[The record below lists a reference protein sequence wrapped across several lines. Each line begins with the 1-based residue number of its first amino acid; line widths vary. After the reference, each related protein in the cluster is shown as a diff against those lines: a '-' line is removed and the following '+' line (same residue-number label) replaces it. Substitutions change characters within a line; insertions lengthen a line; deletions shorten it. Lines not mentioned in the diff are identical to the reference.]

1 MVKMQNKELLFNDQA
16 RSAIKSGIDILA
28 DAVKVT
34 LGPNGRC
41 VILGEY
47 KKIGTPHITKDG
59 VTVAKNI
66 KFKDKYKEVGASLIR
81 EAALKTVETVGDST
95 TSSTVIAQAL
105 INESEKLIQSG
116 ISPVELKRNLQYSL
130 KKAINIIK
138 ESSTPIKDSDI
149 KNIATISANND
160 ESIGELIA
168 DAYSKI
174 TENGVIAVEESNST
188 KTSVDIVT
196 GMQFE
201 QGFAS
206 SYFVTDE
213 IKNECVFSKP
223 YVLISEM
230 KVETMREIMPILE
243 GIHTENRPIVI
254 IAQDFSEEVI
264 ETLRINVLN
273 GILRVCCVKAP
284 SYGEYRKMILEDLSI
299 LTKANFITHDSA
311 LDFNDIQV
319 HDLGTCD
326 KIIISKDKTMII
338 GGKGQSDI
346 PKRVEVIKARLAE
359 IKKDDAVNQEF
370 LIEFFE
376 TRIARLVG
384 GVASIKVGG
393 ITELEM
399 KERKDRIDDAVCA
412 TKAALEEGIV
422 PGGGIT
428 YLKVFNRLYE
438 EKDSKNDLL
447 CHGLTSIFETLCKN
461 SNFNVKDCLNDISPD
476 KNIGI
481 NMLTGEVVNM
491 LDAGIVDPTSAS
503 RLALENAVSVTMLYL
518 STACVVVPELVE
530 F

>member
-1 MVKMQNKELLFNDQA
+1 MQNKELLFNDQA

-105 INESEKLIQSG
+105 INEAENLIQNG
-116 ISPVELKRNLQYSL
+116 VNPVELKKQLQSSL
-130 KKAINIIK
+130 NEAIEIIK
-138 ESSTPIKDSDI
+138 ESSIPIKDSDI

-160 ESIGELIA
+160 ESIGELVA
-168 DAYSKI
+168 DAYAKI
-174 TENGVIAVEESNST
+174 TQNGVIAVEESNST
-188 KTSVDIVT
+188 KTTVDIVT

-201 QGFAS
+201 QGFVS

-213 IKNECVFSKP
+213 IKNECAFLKP

-230 KVETMREIMPILE
+230 KVETMREIMPVLE
-243 GIHTENRPIVI
+243 LIHSENRPIVI

-299 LTKANFITHDSA
+299 LTDANFITHDSA
-311 LDFNDIQV
+311 LDFNDLHLQ
-319 HDLGTCD
+319 DLGTCD

-338 GGKGQSDI
+338 GGRGQSKI
-346 PKRVEVIKARLAE
+346 PERVELIKARLAE
-359 IKKDDAVNQEF
+359 IKRDDTVNQDF
-370 LIEFFE
+370 LIEFYE

-428 YLKVFNRLYE
+428 YLKVLNALE
-438 EKDSKNDLL
+438 GKIKGKHDLL
-447 CHGLTSIFETLCKN
+447 CCGLKSIFNTLCEN
-461 SNFNVKDCLNDISPD
+461 SNLNINELSLTINPAN
-476 KNIGI
+476 NIGVD
-481 NMLTGEVVNM
+481 MLSGKIVNM
-491 LDAGIVDPTSAS
+491 LDAGIVDPASAS

>member
-1 MVKMQNKELLFNDQA
+1 MQNKELLFNKDA
-16 RSAIKSGIDILA
+16 RDAIKSGIDLLA
-28 DAVKVT
+28 NAVKVT

-41 VILGEY
+41 VVLGEY
-47 KKIGTPHITKDG
+47 KKTGTPHITKDG

-95 TSSTVIAQAL
+95 TSSTIIAQAL
-105 INESEKLIQSG
+105 INEAENLITRG
-116 ISPVELKRNLQYSL
+116 INPIELKKNLQESL
-130 KKAINIIK
+130 NKAIEIIK
-138 ESSTPIKDSDI
+138 ESSIPIKSSDI

-160 ESIGELIA
+160 ETIGELVA
-168 DAYSKI
+168 DAYTKI

-188 KTSVDIVT
+188 KTSVDVVM

-201 QGFAS
+201 QGFVS

-213 IKNECVFSKP
+213 IKNECVFTKP
-223 YVLISEM
+223 YVVISEM
-230 KVETMREIMPILE
+230 KVETMRDIIPVLEIARSN
-243 GIHTENRPIVI
+243 NRPIVF

-264 ETLRINVLN
+264 ETLRINVQN
-273 GILRVCCVKAP
+273 GIVRVCCVKAP

-299 LTKANFITHDSA
+299 LVDANFVTHDCA
-311 LDFNDIQV
+311 MNINDLEEF
-319 HDLGTCD
+319 DLGECD
-326 KIIISKDKTMII
+326 KVIVSKDKTMII
-338 GGKGQSDI
+338 GGSGQKNI
-346 PKRVEVIKARLAE
+346 PDRVEVIKARLEE
-359 IKKDDAVNQEF
+359 IKKDDTVNQEF

-399 KERKDRIDDAVCA
+399 KERKDRVDDAVCA

-422 PGGGIT
+422 AGGGIT
-428 YLKVFNRLYE
+428 YLKVLNRLFTE
-438 EKDSKNDLL
+438 NNNKHDLL
-447 CHGLTSIFETLCKN
+447 CCGLKSIYETLCEN
-461 SNFNVKDCLNDISPD
+461 SNIDSINSLTTINPD
-476 KNIGI
+476 ENIGI
-481 NMLTGEVVNM
+481 NMLTGEVVQM

-503 RLALENAVSVTMLYL
+503 RLALENAVSVAMLYL
-518 STACVVVPELVE
+518 STACVVVPELIE

>member
-1 MVKMQNKELLFNDQA
+1 MQNKELLFNKDA
-16 RSAIKSGIDILA
+16 RIAIKNGIDILA

-105 INESEKLIQSG
+105 INESEKLLQRG
-116 ISPVELKRNLQYSL
+116 ANPTELKRNLQNSL
-130 KKAINIIK
+130 NKAIAIIK
-138 ESSTPIKDSDI
+138 ESSTPIQESDI

-160 ESIGELIA
+160 ETIGELIA
-168 DAYSKI
+168 DAYAKI

-243 GIHTENRPIVI
+243 MVHSENKPIVI

-284 SYGEYRKMILEDLSI
+284 SYGEYRKMLLEDISV
-299 LTKANFITHDSA
+299 LTKANFLTHDSA
-311 LDFNDIQV
+311 LDFNDLQLQ
-319 HDLGTCD
+319 DLGVCD

-338 GGKGQSDI
+338 GGKGQGDI
-346 PKRVEVIKARLAE
+346 PNRVEVIKARLAE
-359 IKKDDAVNQEF
+359 IKKDDSVNQEF

-376 TRIARLVG
+376 TRIARLIG

-422 PGGGIT
+422 AGGGIT
-428 YLKVFNRLYE
+428 YLKVFNRLFE
-438 EKDSKNDLL
+438 EKDPKNDLL
-447 CHGLTSIFETLCKN
+447 CHGLLSIFETLCEN
-461 SNFNVKDCLNDISPD
+461 SNLNAEELIKQIDPNNNV
-476 KNIGI
+476 GI
-481 NMLTGEVVNM
+481 NMLTGKVTNM
-491 LDAGIVDPTSAS
+491 LTSGIVDPTSAS
-503 RLALENAVSVTMLYL
+503 RLALENAVSVTLLYL

>member
-1 MVKMQNKELLFNDQA
+1 MMQNKELLFNDNA
-16 RSAIKSGIDILA
+16 RNAIKTGIDKLA

-66 KFKDKYKEVGASLIR
+66 KFKNKFWEVGASLIR

-105 INESEKLIQSG
+105 IKEAELMIQEG
-116 ISPVELKRNLQYSL
+116 YNPVELKKQLQTSL
-130 KKAINIIK
+130 AEAVKIIK
-138 ESSTPIKDSDI
+138 ESSIPIKDSDI

-160 ESIGELIA
+160 ETIGELIA
-168 DAYSKI
+168 DAYTKI
-174 TENGVIAVEESNST
+174 TKNGVIAVEESNST
-188 KTSVDIVT
+188 KTSIDIVT

-201 QGFAS
+201 QGFVS

-213 IKNECVFSKP
+213 IKNECSFSKP
-223 YVLISEM
+223 YILITEM
-230 KVETMREIMPILE
+230 RIDTMREIMPILE
-243 GIHTENRPIVI
+243 LIHSENRPIVL

-299 LTKANFITHDSA
+299 LTDANFITHDSA
-311 LDFNDIQV
+311 LDINDLTIS
-319 HDLGTCD
+319 DLGTCD
-326 KIIISKDKTMII
+326 KIIVSKDKTMII
-338 GGKGQSDI
+338 GGKGQANI
-346 PKRVEVIKARLAE
+346 PARVDVISARLAE
-359 IKKDDAVNQEF
+359 IKAHDEVNQEF
-370 LIEFFE
+370 LIEFYE
-376 TRIARLVG
+376 TRIARLIG

-428 YLKVFNRLYE
+428 YLKVFDRLQGTME
-438 EKDSKNDLL
+438 GKHGLL
-447 CHGLTSIFETLCKN
+447 CCGLKSIFETLCEN
-461 SNFNVKDCLNDISPD
+461 SNFDSEKLINNINPAQ
-476 KNIGI
+476 NIGI
-481 NMLTGEVVNM
+481 NMITGDIVNM
-491 LDAGIVDPTSAS
+491 LDEGIVDPTSAS
-503 RLALENAVSVTMLYL
+503 RLALENAVSVAILYL
-518 STACVVVPELVE
+518 TTACVVVPELVE

>member
-1 MVKMQNKELLFNDQA
+1 MQNKELLFHNDA
-16 RSAIKSGIDILA
+16 RLAIKDGIDTLA
-28 DAVKVT
+28 NAVKVT

-105 INESEKLIQSG
+105 IDKSEKLIQSG
-116 ISPVELKRNLQYSL
+116 VNPIIL
-130 KKAINIIK
+130 KKSLQDSLQKAIKIIK
-138 ESSTPIKDSDI
+138 ESSTPIKSSDI

-168 DAYSKI
+168 DAYTKI

-188 KTSVDIVT
+188 KTTVDIVT

-243 GIHTENRPIVI
+243 MVHTENKPIVI

-284 SYGEYRKMILEDLSI
+284 SYGEYRKMILEDISI
-299 LTKANFITHDSA
+299 LTKANFLTHDSA
-311 LDFNDIQV
+311 LDFSDLQIQ
-319 HDLGTCD
+319 DLGICD
-326 KIIISKDKTMII
+326 KIIISKDKTMIV
-338 GGKGQSDI
+338 GGQGQNDI
-346 PKRVEVIKARLAE
+346 PNRVEVIKARLAE
-359 IKKDDAVNQEF
+359 IKKDDSVNQDF
-370 LIEFFE
+370 LIEFYE
-376 TRIARLVG
+376 TRIAKLVG

-422 PGGGIT
+422 AGGGIT
-428 YLKVFNRLYE
+428 YLKVFNRLFE
-438 EKDSKNDLL
+438 EKSVSNDLL
-447 CHGLTSIFETLCKN
+447 CYGLLSIFETLCEN
-461 SNFNVKDCLNDISPD
+461 SNLKVKEYLSLINPD
-476 KNIGI
+476 KNVGI

-503 RLALENAVSVTMLYL
+503 RLALENAVSVTLLYL

>member
-1 MVKMQNKELLFNDQA
+1 MQNKELLFNAEA
-16 RSAIKSGIDILA
+16 RSAIKSGIDTLA

-34 LGPNGRC
+34 LGPNGQC

-105 INESEKLIQSG
+105 INEAESLLKIG
-116 ISPVELKRNLQYSL
+116 FSPVELKRNLQESL
-130 KKAINIIK
+130 TKAINIIK
-138 ESSTPIKDSDI
+138 ESSIPIKESDI

-160 ESIGELIA
+160 TSIGELVA
-168 DAYSKI
+168 DAYAKI

-188 KTSVDIVT
+188 KTTVDIVT

-201 QGFAS
+201 QGFVS

-223 YVLISEM
+223 YILISEM

-243 GIHTENRPIVI
+243 LIHSENRPIVI

-264 ETLRINVLN
+264 ETLRINVAN
-273 GILRVCCVKAP
+273 GILRVCCIKAP
-284 SYGEYRKMILEDLSI
+284 SYGEYRKMILEDLAI
-299 LTKANFITHDSA
+299 LTDANFITHDSA
-311 LDFNDIQV
+311 LDLYDLQI
-319 HDLGTCD
+319 HDLGSCD
-326 KIIISKDKTMII
+326 KIITSKDKTMII
-338 GGKGQSDI
+338 GGKGQKNI
-346 PKRVEVIKARLAE
+346 PNRVDLIKARLAE
-359 IKKDDAVNQEF
+359 IKKDDSVNQEF
-370 LIEFFE
+370 LTEFFE
-376 TRIARLVG
+376 TRIARLIG

-422 PGGGIT
+422 AGGGIT
-428 YLKVFNRLYE
+428 YLKVLNRLQAE
-438 EKDSKNDLL
+438 RDPKNGLL
-447 CHGLTSIFETLCKN
+447 CSGLKSIYETLCEN
-461 SNFNVKDCLNDISPD
+461 SNLISTEFASKIDPEN
-476 KNIGI
+476 NIGI
-481 NMLTGEVVNM
+481 NMLSGKVVNM
-491 LDAGIVDPTSAS
+491 LDEGIVDPTSAS
-503 RLALENAVSVTMLYL
+503 RLALENAVSVTILYL
-518 STACVVVPELVE
+518 STACVVVPELIE